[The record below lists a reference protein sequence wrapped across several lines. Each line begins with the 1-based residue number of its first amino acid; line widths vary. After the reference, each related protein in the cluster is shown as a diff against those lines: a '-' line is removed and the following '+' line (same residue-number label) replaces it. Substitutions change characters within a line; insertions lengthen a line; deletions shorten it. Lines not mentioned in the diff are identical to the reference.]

1 MTTKTRTV
9 IQDRTPGNPWEKR
22 LTFGWEACMQLISFI
37 ASVMTPCMF
46 IYQKILRVYR
56 LEKVKNILYIYF
68 FFGHS
73 PTMVAK
79 KYFRLK
85 WTYFRKIYKGRLS
98 FFLSW
103 QHFLD
108 TSRLTKILR
117 GNTGSDVM
125 FSINVTGMIHN
136 FKGLFHLSL

>member
-1 MTTKTRTV
+1 
-9 IQDRTPGNPWEKR
+9 
-22 LTFGWEACMQLISFI
+22 
-37 ASVMTPCMF
+37 
-46 IYQKILRVYR
+46 
-56 LEKVKNILYIYF
+56 
-68 FFGHS
+68 
-73 PTMVAK
+73 MVAK

-125 FSINVTGMIHN
+125 FYINVTGMIHN
-136 FKGLFHLSL
+136 FKGLFHLFL